1 MHMACLAWRDIYN
14 HHKLLLDFGVGM
26 NSDTNDKP
34 RYLLFLILKSMFIY
48 ILLIGRLVKHKT

>member
-1 MHMACLAWRDIYN
+1 
-14 HHKLLLDFGVGM
+14 M

>member
-1 MHMACLAWRDIYN
+1 MACLAWRDIYN
-14 HHKLLLDFGVGM
+14 HHKLLLDFEVGM

-48 ILLIGRLVKHKT
+48 ILLIGHLVKHKT